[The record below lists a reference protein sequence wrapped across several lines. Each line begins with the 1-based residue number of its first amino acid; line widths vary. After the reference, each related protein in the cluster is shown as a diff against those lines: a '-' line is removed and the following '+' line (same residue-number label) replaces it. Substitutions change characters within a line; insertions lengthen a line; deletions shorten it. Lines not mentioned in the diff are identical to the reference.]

1 MLDDILSQMSQRDIS
16 STQLFR
22 SNSEH
27 FNNVRRKA
35 LSNSIDLPSFDK
47 RALPQSS
54 YGSQW
59 NQKDSDWFAGSSQL
73 SQSRHLQPSL
83 LYNEEEADYEDE
95 EIVQDSP
102 ELFTQ
107 HGDLQLHGP
116 PFNRPDL
123 GMEDSEGTI
132 AHLFP
137 FFEMAHNFKALL
149 LSCINPTTLYL
160 LVLKELK

>member
-1 MLDDILSQMSQRDIS
+1 MLDDILSQISQRDLS

-22 SNSEH
+22 SNSEY
-27 FNNVRRKA
+27 FNNARSKV
-35 LSNSIDLPSFDK
+35 LSNSVDLSSFDK

-73 SQSRHLQPSL
+73 SHSRHLQPSL

-107 HGDLQLHGP
+107 HGDFQVHGP
-116 PFNRPDL
+116 TFNRPDL
-123 GMEDSEGTI
+123 GMDDSEGTI
-132 AHLFP
+132 AHFSQ
-137 FFEMAHNFKALL
+137 HFKALL